1 MPRLSCNTP
10 LEMSGLK
17 RKDLLDIQSLT
28 TDEIKLICQSAR
40 YFKDLFT
47 RSVKTVP
54 VLRGKTVC
62 SLFYEPSTRTRLSF
76 ELAAKRLSADLINVT
91 VSASSVVKGES
102 LIDTVHTLEAMNAD
116 YIVMRHAASL
126 APHFLSKN
134 IRASVINAGDGFH
147 AHPTQ
152 ALLDSYSIL
161 EKKGTLEGLTI
172 GIVGDIKHSR
182 VARSDIEA
190 FKRLGARVILCGP
203 PTLVP
208 DEFTIY
214 GVDISYN
221 LDEIIE
227 ELDVINMLRIQKERQ
242 SGSHF
247 PSLREYHRQY
257 ALTVDRLQRCKP
269 DIIVMHPGP
278 INRGIEI
285 DHQAA
290 DCVNSIINEQVTNGV
305 AVRMSIFYLL
315 AGGTPLE
322 EIEKV

>member
-1 MPRLSCNTP
+1 MK
-10 LEMSGLK
+10 GLL
-17 RKDLLDIQSLT
+17 RKDLLDIQSLET
-28 TDEIKLICQSAR
+28 EEITLICENAR

-62 SLFYEPSTRTRLSF
+62 TLFYEPSTRTRISF
-76 ELAAKRLSADLINVT
+76 ELAAKRLSADMINVAVAT
-91 VSASSVVKGES
+91 SSVVKGES
-102 LIDTVHTLEAMNAD
+102 LIDTVHTMEAMKAD
-116 YIVMRHAASL
+116 YIVMRHAASM

-134 IRASVINAGDGFH
+134 IKASVINAGDGFH

-152 ALLDSYSIL
+152 ALLDSYTIL
-161 EKKGTLEGLTI
+161 EKKGTLKGLTI
-172 GIVGDIKHSR
+172 AIVGDLKHSR
-182 VARSDIEA
+182 VARSDIEV

-208 DEFTIY
+208 DDFSIY
-214 GVDISYN
+214 NVDITYN
-221 LDEIIE
+221 LDDILP
-227 ELDVINMLRIQKERQ
+227 ELDVINMLRIQLERQ
-242 SGSHF
+242 KGSHF
-247 PSLREYHRQY
+247 PSLREYHRQF
-257 ALTVDRLQRCKP
+257 ALTVERLAKCKS

-285 DHQAA
+285 DHQVA
-290 DCVNSIINEQVTNGV
+290 DSPNSVINEQVTNGV

-322 EIEKV
+322 EMEKS